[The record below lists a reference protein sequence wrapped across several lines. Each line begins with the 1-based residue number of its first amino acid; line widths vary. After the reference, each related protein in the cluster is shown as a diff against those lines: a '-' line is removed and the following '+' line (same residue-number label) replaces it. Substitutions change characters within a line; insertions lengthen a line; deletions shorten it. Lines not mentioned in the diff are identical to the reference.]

1 MTETAGSTKRFASTT
16 ASTGNSR
23 RAGPV
28 EDAGV
33 GRATFATMVETLV
46 GLGYPELLATT
57 PDGLRTALA
66 PLQDHAPMGEI
77 DLEAGSLPFVL
88 VIAGS
93 AVPAAASLT
102 RIRREGR
109 APVEALQPVPIE
121 RFVPID
127 TLELP
132 AGEAYLLLDVDRGDA
147 FRNAT
152 PDAAY
157 QAFAEMGRSPLTIEE
172 GIAVLTHHP
181 DVLRPNRCFSLL
193 GSRCGDKR
201 VPAIWLSRRRPKL
214 GWCWAGNPHT
224 WLGSASGAGRS
235 PGVAIERGREER
247 R

>member
-1 MTETAGSTKRFASTT
+1 MTEVVGSTKRVASTT
-16 ASTGNSR
+16 ASTGALR
-23 RAGPV
+23 GPGPV
-28 EDAGV
+28 EGAGA
-33 GRATFATMVETLV
+33 GRATFATAVETLIEI
-46 GLGYPELLATT
+46 GYPELLATT

-66 PLQDHAPMGEI
+66 PLQDHAPAGTI
-77 DLEAGSLPFVL
+77 DLEAGSLPYVI

-102 RIRREGR
+102 RIRREGQ

-132 AGEAYLLLDVDRGDA
+132 PGEAYLLLDVDRGDA
-147 FRNAT
+147 FRNAS

-157 QAFAEMGRSPLTIEE
+157 QAFAAAGRSPLTIEE

-181 DVLRPNRCFSLL
+181 DLLRPNHCFSLL

-201 VPAIWLSRRRPKL
+201 VPAIWLSRRRPRL

-224 WLGSASGAGRS
+224 WLGSASCAGRS
-235 PGVAIERGREER
+235 PGVPIERGREER
-247 R
+247 M